1 MGRPSHVS
9 LLHYCFCNRFDR
21 KIVFHPIYFHIALYC
36 HRHEMATKQSTMQIT
51 TSFYN
56 DADILITK
64 STGTDIIAS
73 VSSFY
78 CEQSQME
85 KHDEAASIAY

>member
-1 MGRPSHVS
+1 
-9 LLHYCFCNRFDR
+9 
-21 KIVFHPIYFHIALYC
+21 
-36 HRHEMATKQSTMQIT
+36 MATKQSTMQIT